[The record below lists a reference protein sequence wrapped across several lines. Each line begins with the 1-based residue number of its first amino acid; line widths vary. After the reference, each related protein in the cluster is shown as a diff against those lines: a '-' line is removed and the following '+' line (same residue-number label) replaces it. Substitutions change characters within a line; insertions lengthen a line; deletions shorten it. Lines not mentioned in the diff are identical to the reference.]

1 MVSFKYSTTV
11 TEHMAKASLRAE
23 PISTKHSIEICNM
36 IRGMPLSRAKTLL
49 TDVVAMKKP
58 VPFKR
63 FNDNVGHRKGMGPG
77 RYPTKAASK
86 ILDLLN
92 GVTANAQVKGLD
104 TDALLIKHINSH
116 YASRPMRAGR
126 HRGRV
131 SKRTHVEIV
140 VEESAKLK
148 VDRKP
153 KKTTEQKKEV
163 VKSDVKEP
171 VKSDKTKKTESVK
184 NDSVKTDA
192 KLTEEKTKTV
202 EQPKKVESVEEKKDV
217 KKEIKTDAK
226 EDVKKDEKTVVQD
239 DQKEIKKDDKES
251 VKKEKDVEKET
262 DNSNNSKGAKND

>member
-23 PISTKHSIEICNM
+23 AISTKHSIEICNM
-36 IRGMPLSRAKTLL
+36 VRGLSLSKAKTLL
-49 TDVVAMKKP
+49 NEVVAMKKP

-63 FNDNVGHRKGMGPG
+63 FNDNVGHRRGMGPG

-148 VDRKP
+148 TDKKP
-153 KKTTEQKKEV
+153 QKSKVQKKEIEK
-163 VKSDVKEP
+163 KSDVT
-171 VKSDKTKKTESVK
+171 VS
-184 NDSVKTDA
+184 
-192 KLTEEKTKTV
+192 EKTKTTN
-202 EQPKKVESVEEKKDV
+202 QPKKEEAVVKETKVEKESPKSDEKKPIS
-217 KKEIKTDAK
+217 E
-226 EDVKKDEKTVVQD
+226 
-239 DQKEIKKDDKES
+239 KKDDKES
-251 VKKEKDVEKET
+251 VKENKVVENKKA
-262 DNSNNSKGAKND
+262 DDSNNSKGAKND